1 METDG
6 SPKGVSRASDGAGN
20 AVASDGAAGG
30 GGAPATPAS
39 GRAEAGKVGGRSG
52 SDADFKGAA
61 GGVMA
66 GGPTGRATAKYVMA
80 GNAKYQVLPEHFDE
94 VTGLPITEKGVGIGP
109 GGCNGVTCS
118 DTTFAACSKRANQSC
133 HCPTGVKCRGCCS
146 AEWLSLARAA
156 IREDDEAPEWK
167 CTAHVGV
174 RIPSPQMLAALEEY
188 RKEVEREDV
197 ASAVSSPPKSRAAL
211 QRAGA
216 AVSSG
221 AGRAGAAVSREAK
234 DAGRD
239 GSVSPTRS
247 VHSPGPE
254 VARLAAGADAT
265 ADAAGAWVGLSDAAA
280 AVAAAGPSRGS
291 LPVAMGVGASTQ
303 PMEGKYSRSE
313 AKVSP
318 TTRAAP
324 REEKARARSATPP
337 RDLALA
343 YLNSA
348 NPEAQAGRAAGGGSG
363 SAAGTTG
370 PPGGAPAVGLG
381 RGSGAAGGAPAGRA
395 EVHDH
400 ARASSGAP
408 KPRFAEFDPKVHLH
422 PVPFNRETDWSWGRD
437 AWKEASEY
445 ITRAM
450 EEAPRNA
457 RIQRLG
463 AKAIRACTEQDARDL
478 KRYQLAM
485 AASESSESDS
495 ESSGKTESDGV
506 SDSGDGHSGK
516 GRKARR
522 RSERRGQR
530 LSAKIRRQL
539 VRRSGLENAADSDV
553 EVTGSSVAGAIT
565 HRSGDAVA
573 LNRWERARNEDSE
586 RGGGIGT
593 VFDRARHWATTA
605 AGAGGWS
612 DVEVRGVSRRLIDM
626 FEYAQSTEART
637 NPARALTLLRRAL
650 LREAMAA
657 RCWHSNATENEQ
669 KARQLILHRGLTW
682 NKDVRKAIEKADLP
696 VRRRRGAD
704 EPQSAAQ
711 SAAGAAVTTATA
723 SAAGKG
729 RGGGGGKASN
739 A

>member
-1 METDG
+1 MVETDG
-6 SPKGVSRASDGAGN
+6 SPKGVSRASDGTGN

-52 SDADFKGAA
+52 SDADSKGAA

-80 GNAKYQVLPEHFDE
+80 GNARYQVLPEHFDE
-94 VTGLPITEKGVGIGP
+94 VTGLPITEKGVGIGS

-118 DTTFAACSKRANQSC
+118 DNTFTACSKRANQSC

-156 IREDDEAPEWK
+156 IWEDDETPEWK

-234 DAGRD
+234 DAGSD

-265 ADAAGAWVGLSDAAA
+265 ADAGSAWVGLSGAAT
-280 AVAAAGPSRGS
+280 AVAAAGLGRGS
-291 LPVAMGVGASTQ
+291 LPAAAGASAQ
-303 PMEGKYSRSE
+303 AMEGKYSRAES
-313 AKVSP
+313 KMSP

-324 REEKARARSATPP
+324 REEKARVRPATPP

-343 YLNSA
+343 YPNSA
-348 NPEAQAGRAAGGGSG
+348 DRETQSGRADGGGSG

-408 KPRFAEFDPKVHLH
+408 KPRFTEFDPKVHLH

-437 AWKEASEY
+437 TWKETSDY
-445 ITRAM
+445 IARAM
-450 EEAPRNA
+450 QEAPRNA
-457 RIQRLG
+457 RIQKLG
-463 AKAIRACTEQDARDL
+463 AKAMRACTEQDAQDL
-478 KRYQLAM
+478 RRYQLAM

-553 EVTGSSVAGAIT
+553 EVTGSSVAAAIT

-573 LNRWERARNEDSE
+573 LNRWERARNEDGE

-593 VFDRARHWATTA
+593 AFDRARHWATTA

-612 DVEVRGVSRRLIDM
+612 DAEVRGVSRRLIDM
-626 FEYAQSTEART
+626 FEYAQSREART